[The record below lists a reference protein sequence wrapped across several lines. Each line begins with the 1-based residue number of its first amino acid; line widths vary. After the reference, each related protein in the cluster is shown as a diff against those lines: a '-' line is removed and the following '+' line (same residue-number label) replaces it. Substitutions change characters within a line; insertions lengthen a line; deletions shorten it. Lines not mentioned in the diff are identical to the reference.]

1 MQKLASAA
9 FNSVNSYI
17 WGCYPRGNFRAVQ
30 EVRLDS
36 GKKTLNWIP
45 FGLSVISSDN
55 GHNKPS
61 PRAGFVI
68 KERLAVV

>member
-1 MQKLASAA
+1 M
-9 FNSVNSYI
+9 
-17 WGCYPRGNFRAVQ
+17 
-30 EVRLDS
+30 DS

-45 FGLSVISSDN
+45 FGLSVISSDT